1 MECSIQRGDS
11 RVEWNIP
18 SFTECSKLNNWK
30 YCNIANNF
38 PGRML
43 ENGSLK
49 IVECQHDNKD
59 RKVQIKK
66 PKDL

>member
-1 MECSIQRGDS
+1 
-11 RVEWNIP
+11 
-18 SFTECSKLNNWK
+18 
-30 YCNIANNF
+30 
-38 PGRML
+38 ML